1 MKKLKMSPP
10 QAAMLAAAVDG
21 YFVIPKDGPQ
31 MVTARA
37 LARKGA
43 VELGWTPSGAV
54 LVSPKPHGREEIDRR
69 RDLERER
76 AGGSL

>member
-21 YFVIPKDGPQ
+21 YFIINQDGPQ

-43 VELGWTPSGAV
+43 VELTWTPKGGV
-54 LVSPKPHGREEIDRR
+54 LVSPKPYGREEIDRR
-69 RDLERER
+69 AALESQRDARP
-76 AGGSL
+76 